1 MTGRDDYQMAVE
13 NTISKRIE
21 GKPAYVRSYYLSMQ
35 YPSMRTKSEYL
46 KHVVNYLNYI
56 SSELDVDI
64 SDPHNFNTN
73 NVAEFLHSIQYKI
86 TTEGKVPTSVAYRKL
101 VWTCLNNFFSYLVST
116 HEIESNPLQSIKRP
130 TGHDNVKRVSL
141 NKVGIRNVLEDI
153 SEYDGEFKTRDLAMV
168 ILFLQTG
175 IRVTALSELD
185 IENIRFQAVSSDG
198 KIHSATDVVGASIIV
213 VDKRNKE
220 FEKVISD
227 TAARYLYL
235 WLVDRDIMLTKMGIQ
250 NQTAVFINKDGQR
263 ISPHGIEKTMTKLMP
278 QVDGKQITPHALRRT
293 YGTML
298 YQQTKDIYYVQRAMG
313 HSSPATTQMYI
324 IDDGEDKRKAADIMD
339 KICFGTRI
347 QG

>member
-1 MTGRDDYQMAVE
+1 MTGRDDRQMAVE
-13 NTISKRIE
+13 NTISKRIK

-35 YPSMRTKSEYL
+35 YPSMKTKSEYIQN
-46 KHVVNYLNYI
+46 VVNYLNYI

-130 TGHDNVKRVSL
+130 KGHDNVKRVSL

-185 IENIRFQAVSSDG
+185 IENVRFQVVSSDG
-198 KIHSATDVVGASIIV
+198 QIHSATDVVGASITV

-220 FEKVISD
+220 FEKIISD

-235 WLVDRDIMLTKMGIQ
+235 WLVDRDIMLAKMGIT
-250 NQTAVFINKDGQR
+250 NQSAAFINKDGQR
-263 ISPHGIEKTMTKLMP
+263 LSSHGIEITMRKLMP

-324 IDDGEDKRKAADIMD
+324 VDDGEDKRKAADIMD
-339 KICFGTRI
+339 KICFGTRV